1 VECRR
6 AGSYWTALS
15 VALMMLSGCSTSKPP
30 TGTLAE
36 AEWGVRA
43 AGEAKAND
51 FALLDLNNARG
62 KLEKAKL
69 AMAAGNYDDARR
81 FAESAQVDAE
91 LAQAKAEAA
100 IFRRAADEVLKK
112 GGAPATYPERE
123 SRKPLASLPDSDEAQ
138 KKGDAPPTDAE
149 RESRKPLTSAPEK
162 E

>member
-1 VECRR
+1 MEYRR
-6 AGSYWTALS
+6 AGAYWTALS

-51 FALLDLNNARG
+51 FALLDLNNARA

-81 FAESAQVDAE
+81 FAESARVDAK

-112 GGAPATYPERE
+112 GGGAPATYPERE
-123 SRKPLASLPDSDEAQ
+123 SRRPLASPPDSDEAQ
-138 KKGDAPPTDAE
+138 KKGT
-149 RESRKPLTSAPEK
+149 PLDGC
-162 E
+162 

>member
-1 VECRR
+1 MECRR
-6 AGSYWTALS
+6 AGAYWTALS

-51 FALLDLNNARG
+51 FALLDLNNARA

-81 FAESAQVDAE
+81 FAESARVDAE

-100 IFRRAADEVLKK
+100 ISVALRMKC
-112 GGAPATYPERE
+112 
-123 SRKPLASLPDSDEAQ
+123 SRKVVRPRHIPNASHED
-138 KKGDAPPTDAE
+138 
-149 RESRKPLTSAPEK
+149 R
-162 E
+162 

>member
-1 VECRR
+1 MECRR
-6 AGSYWTALS
+6 AGAYWTALS

-51 FALLDLNNARG
+51 FALLDLNNARA

-81 FAESAQVDAE
+81 FAESARVDAGWP
-91 LAQAKAEAA
+91 
-100 IFRRAADEVLKK
+100 RRRPRRRFSVALRMKC
-112 GGAPATYPERE
+112 
-123 SRKPLASLPDSDEAQ
+123 SRKVVRP
-138 KKGDAPPTDAE
+138 
-149 RESRKPLTSAPEK
+149 RISRTPSHEDR
-162 E
+162 